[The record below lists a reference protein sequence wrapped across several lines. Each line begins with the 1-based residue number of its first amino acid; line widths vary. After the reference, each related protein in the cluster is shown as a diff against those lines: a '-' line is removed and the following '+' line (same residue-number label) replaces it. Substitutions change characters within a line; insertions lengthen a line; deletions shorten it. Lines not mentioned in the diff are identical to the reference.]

1 MNPVSLKKV
10 VLSMMKQQGLQTK
23 LLLLCL
29 GMAAMTTICATAAYI
44 VIGKVIQNY
53 GHVAEVNFPS
63 STNLANMR
71 GQMRNIRL
79 FTTSLGISV
88 QSKEQVED
96 LINQTTKSW
105 LKFDEAKKAYLA
117 LPADKEE
124 AALFQITAEPEEKVR
139 HLVAEAQ
146 SLVRNEDAAAFAAL
160 SKLLA
165 NEFAAVGHK
174 YTAAINPVIDHQE
187 KQGAVW
193 KEQGR
198 SAGEQGIFILSLMSI
213 GAAIIAG
220 LGGFFFAR
228 QLSRTLSD
236 LADRLGSGAT
246 GVAAASQQISSAGAD
261 LSAATSQQ
269 AAALQETAA
278 AVNQVSAMVDK
289 TAENARRSLD
299 VGRGANQVAVRGKDA
314 VNQMLVAMDQIS
326 RGNDD
331 IKQQTESSNREI
343 ADIVKVI
350 GEIASKTKVINDIV
364 FQTRLLSFNASV
376 EAARA
381 GEHGKGFAV
390 VAEEVG
396 NLAQMSGIAARE
408 IGQLLDASTRKVEE
422 TVSDNKARLEG
433 IIAGG
438 SKRIA
443 TGVITARHCG
453 ESLDEIVGRVQELNQ
468 MVGDIANAS
477 DEQAKG
483 VAEINKAMGQLD
495 QVTQQNATGAE
506 AASQAS
512 SELND
517 ETIVLRELVQAL
529 IQTIQGSGG
538 SEHPVRAEKDRTP
551 RTEPRGLGS
560 PEDGSA
566 EHWRK
571 SA

>member
-1 MNPVSLKKV
+1 
-10 VLSMMKQQGLQTK
+10 
-23 LLLLCL
+23 
-29 GMAAMTTICATAAYI
+29 
-44 VIGKVIQNY
+44 
-53 GHVAEVNFPS
+53 
-63 STNLANMR
+63 
-71 GQMRNIRL
+71 
-79 FTTSLGISV
+79 
-88 QSKEQVED
+88 
-96 LINQTTKSW
+96 
-105 LKFDEAKKAYLA
+105 
-117 LPADKEE
+117 
-124 AALFQITAEPEEKVR
+124 
-139 HLVAEAQ
+139 
-146 SLVRNEDAAAFAAL
+146 
-160 SKLLA
+160 
-165 NEFAAVGHK
+165 
-174 YTAAINPVIDHQE
+174 
-187 KQGAVW
+187 
-193 KEQGR
+193 
-198 SAGEQGIFILSLMSI
+198 MSI

-236 LADRLGSGAT
+236 LADRLASGAT